1 MTLPSAFDVV
11 WPPGALLGEGLCW
24 SVDDQALYWVDIHGH
39 RLMRL
44 AWPSR
49 ERTEWR
55 FDESISAVAERS
67 DARGLV
73 VALQHRIALFDPH
86 DGSLRTLH
94 EVEADL
100 PGNRFN
106 DGKCDA
112 QGRFWIG
119 SMDSA
124 CKSPTGSLYRATG
137 ETIDCVWPAN
147 FPVNNGPAWSIDG
160 GTMWLNDTAR
170 NVVHRCAFDPP
181 TGTIVES
188 VAWLRFERG
197 DGYPDGMTTDRDG
210 RLWIAH
216 WAGGCVSCHAPDDGR
231 ELARIALPTSNIT
244 NVAFGGPQLSTLFVS
259 SATSELSAG
268 QRAREPLAGA
278 LFAVETGTTG
288 LPAHRFAG

>member
-1 MTLPSAFDVV
+1 MTPPSEFEVV

-24 SVDDQALYWVDIHGH
+24 SAQEQALYWVDIHGH

-49 ERTEWR
+49 ERREWR

-67 DARGLV
+67 AGPGLV
-73 VALQHRIALFDPH
+73 VALQHRVALFDPQ

-94 EVEADL
+94 EVETHL

-119 SMDSA
+119 SMDIA
-124 CKSPTGSLYRATG
+124 CASPTGSLYRATADA
-137 ETIDCVWPAN
+137 IACVWPAN
-147 FPVNNGPAWSIDG
+147 FPVNNGPAWSPDG
-160 GTMWLNDTAR
+160 RTMWLNDTAR
-170 NVVHRCAFDPP
+170 NVIHRCAFAPERGSIGEP
-181 TGTIVES
+181 
-188 VAWLRFERG
+188 APWLRFERG

-216 WAGGCVSCHAPDDGR
+216 WAGGCVTCHAPDDGR
-231 ELARIALPTSNIT
+231 ELARIALPASNIT
-244 NVAFGGPQLSTLFVS
+244 NVAFGGPELRTLFVS
-259 SATSELSAG
+259 SAASELSAQ
-268 QRAREPLAGA
+268 QRASQPLAGA
-278 LFAVETGTTG
+278 LFAIETDTTG